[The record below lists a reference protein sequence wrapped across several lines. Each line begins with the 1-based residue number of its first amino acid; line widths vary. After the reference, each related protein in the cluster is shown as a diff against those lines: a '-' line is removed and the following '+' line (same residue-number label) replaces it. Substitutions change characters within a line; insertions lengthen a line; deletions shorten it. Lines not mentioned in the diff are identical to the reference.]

1 MYVSEISSPK
11 WRGTLGSCLI
21 LCLTFGIIYIYIIG
35 ALLPGYPGSWKIFS
49 AWCAAPQILGMFL
62 TFEIM
67 FEVYRSIL
75 MIQIFIINSHEFLM
89 SDCYFL
95 GFILLVLAPESP
107 YHLISK
113 KKHSKATEVVALLNG
128 RDDIL
133 IKDVI
138 DDIEKYLE
146 QGNSPGNIS
155 LCDKLHTTKTK
166 DVPVLEEDSI
176 HQESRKEIIERISE
190 NKSTEPFLDNI
201 EFNRQEN
208 KGFIKIVFIVIG
220 LFFFTR
226 LCGK

>member
-1 MYVSEISSPK
+1 MV
-11 WRGTLGSCLI
+11 
-21 LCLTFGIIYIYIIG
+21 F
-35 ALLPGYPGSWKIFS
+35 
-49 AWCAAPQILGMFL
+49 
-62 TFEIM
+62 
-67 FEVYRSIL
+67 V
-75 MIQIFIINSHEFLM
+75 
-89 SDCYFL
+89 
-95 GFILLVLAPESP
+95 PESP
-107 YHLISK
+107 YHLIAK

-146 QGNSPGNIS
+146 HGNSPGNIS

>member
-1 MYVSEISSPK
+1 MPF
-11 WRGTLGSCLI
+11 TL
-21 LCLTFGIIYIYIIG
+21 
-35 ALLPGYPGSWKIFS
+35 
-49 AWCAAPQILGMFL
+49 LGL
-62 TFEIM
+62 
-67 FEVYRSIL
+67 
-75 MIQIFIINSHEFLM
+75 
-89 SDCYFL
+89 
-95 GFILLVLAPESP
+95 ILLVIVPESP
-107 YHLISK
+107 YHLIAK

-133 IKDVI
+133 IKDVM

-166 DVPVLEEDSI
+166 DVPDLKEDSI
-176 HQESRKEIIERISE
+176 HQESRKEIIESISE
-190 NKSTEPFLDNI
+190 NKSTEPFLENI
-201 EFNRQEN
+201 EYNRQEN